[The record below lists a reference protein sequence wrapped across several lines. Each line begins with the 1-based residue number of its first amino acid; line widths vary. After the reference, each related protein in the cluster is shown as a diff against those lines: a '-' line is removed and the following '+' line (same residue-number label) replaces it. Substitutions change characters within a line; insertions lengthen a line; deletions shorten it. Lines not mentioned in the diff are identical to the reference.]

1 MITKNILE
9 SNMNSGIQE
18 QNRLIDTLKKIVGGY
33 TSSKRDPLEQV
44 IERYLTFHFS
54 PMKKLTS
61 NEKVVF
67 FVNEKGK
74 SFLQYS
80 PEKKILLMPGRDFLE
95 IKDMFETDEDSLE
108 DIIKMWMKKNY
119 DVDIDYIDYYY

>member
-1 MITKNILE
+1 
-9 SNMNSGIQE
+9 MNSGIQE

-33 TSSKRDPLEQV
+33 SSSKRDPLEQV

-54 PMKKLTS
+54 PMKKIIS
-61 NEKVVF
+61 NGNVVF
-67 FVNEKGK
+67 FMNEKGK

-80 PEKKILLMPGRDFLE
+80 PEKKILIMPGRDFLE

-108 DIIKMWMKKNY
+108 EIVKIWMKRNY
-119 DVDIDYIDYYY
+119 DVDIEYINYYY

>member
-1 MITKNILE
+1 
-9 SNMNSGIQE
+9 MNSGIQE

-33 TSSKRDPLEQV
+33 TSSKPDPLEQV

-74 SFLQYS
+74 SFLQYY